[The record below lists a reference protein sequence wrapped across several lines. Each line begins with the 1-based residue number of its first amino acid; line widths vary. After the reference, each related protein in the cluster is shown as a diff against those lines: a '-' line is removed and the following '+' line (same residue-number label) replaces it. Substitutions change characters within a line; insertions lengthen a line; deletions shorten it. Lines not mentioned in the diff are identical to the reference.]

1 MDLTGKLPFLLR
13 ALIVGEAL
21 FGLVGIFDGFFVSF
35 PPPLQEYLD
44 AQGKQPIGFI
54 LITQAV
60 ASLGNI
66 LGLVGLWR
74 FRPWGR
80 IVYTASLL
88 VFYSIFVFDEPVVS
102 SAPGQALQDS
112 STVCSGGI
120 LTLVWTIPF
129 PQSFLRHQ
137 LHTEDL

>member
-13 ALIVGEAL
+13 ALVVGEAL
-21 FGLVGIFDGFFVSF
+21 FGFVGFFYGFFVSF

-44 AQGKQPIGFI
+44 TQGNQPIYFL
-54 LITQAV
+54 LIAQAV

-74 FRPWGR
+74 FQPWGR
-80 IVYTASLL
+80 IVY
-88 VFYSIFVFDEPVVS
+88 SISVLGVYAMFVFDEPVVN
-102 SAPGQALQDS
+102 SAPGQVLQDL

-120 LTLVWTIPF
+120 LTLVWTVPF
-129 PQSFLRHQ
+129 PQSFVRRSP
-137 LHTEDL
+137 HTENH